1 MKKKWNAWKKLMID
15 KYNRLWRYA
24 KDYSRK
30 CRLVYKRMYS
40 I

>member
-1 MKKKWNAWKKLMID
+1 MIDRINAWTRLMAI
-15 KYNRLWRYA
+15 KYQQLWLYA
-24 KDYSRK
+24 KNYARK